1 MSIRRQRTAN
11 RGRRTAV
18 SGHHSPCATSR
29 RNSEPSERYSRG
41 FTLVEM
47 LLAVS
52 VSVMVF
58 MAMGMLLSK
67 CFSLWM
73 DASANWRLAQVARIS
88 RERILTGAFPA
99 SSGQPI
105 SGLLGATNTLTFSS
119 GDWACLRYRTM
130 DSAGTAYQ
138 LYGWSDSAERDI
150 LINRSVGSPSF
161 AYGQGVATYP
171 SGTAPAIKADLF
183 EIGGSNKIVTI
194 TYRVRMSAAGKTFTQ
209 PHSISAWLINK
220 EN

>member
-1 MSIRRQRTAN
+1 MKSRAHRAE
-11 RGRRTAV
+11 G
-18 SGHHSPCATSR
+18 GHLYLSAR
-29 RNSEPSERYSRG
+29 RG
-41 FTLVEM
+41 FTLVEI

-73 DASANWRLAQVARIS
+73 DATSNWRLAQVARIS

-99 SSGQPI
+99 SSGQPMT
-105 SGLLGATNTLTFSS
+105 GLLGATNTLAFSS
-119 GDWACLRYRTM
+119 GDWECIRYRTM
-130 DSAGTAYQ
+130 ESAGTAYQ
-138 LYGWSDSAERDI
+138 LYGWRDSAEQNI
-150 LINRSVGSPSF
+150 WINRSSGSPPW
-161 AYGQGVATYP
+161 AYGQGVATFP
-171 SGTAPAIKADLF
+171 FGTAPTIKADSF